1 MNEISIKVT
10 IAGRSYPLTITGDQ
24 EEAVR
29 KAEKKIEDSL
39 EIFQKTYAVK
49 DKQDLLAMTAL
60 QLATAAPTVE
70 TKTVVEKVVERVE
83 VPVDT
88 SEDLSRLA
96 SLVDQ
101 YL

>member
-10 IAGRSYPLTITGDQ
+10 IAGRSYPLTITSDQ

-39 EIFQKTYAVK
+39 EMFQKTYAVK

-60 QLATAAPTVE
+60 QLATAAPAVE
-70 TKTVVEKVVERVE
+70 TKTVVEKVVERIE
-83 VPVDT
+83 VPVDQ
-88 SEDLSRLA
+88 SADLERIEQLIN
-96 SLVDQ
+96 Q